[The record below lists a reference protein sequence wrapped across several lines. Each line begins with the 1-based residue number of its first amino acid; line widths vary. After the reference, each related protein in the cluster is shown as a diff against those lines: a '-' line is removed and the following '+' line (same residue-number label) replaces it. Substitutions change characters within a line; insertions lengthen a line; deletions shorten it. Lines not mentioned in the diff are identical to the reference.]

1 MDKAQLQFIAQ
12 QLRKPDGEA
21 GRQFGEQMNAGN
33 YLMNKNTLDHLQA
46 PAGARILEIGMGNG
60 HFVKDI
66 LESDPTI
73 KYTGCDYAETMIAE
87 ATMRN
92 AGFIENGQAEFVLAP
107 ASELPFD
114 DNTFDRIFTVNTVYF
129 WEEPKQEL
137 AEIRRVLKKNGKLL
151 IAARPK
157 WVMEQM
163 PFTNYGFTRYS
174 KEDLAD
180 LLHANSFST
189 IDVEESSEPDY
200 TVNGI
205 VTRMAHIILTAI
217 KNH

>member
-21 GRQFGEQMNAGN
+21 GRQLGEQMNAGN
-33 YLMNKNTLDHLQA
+33 YLMNRNTLDHLQA
-46 PAGARILEIGMGNG
+46 PTGARVLEIGMGNG

-66 LESDPTI
+66 LTTDPTI
-73 KYTGCDYAETMIAE
+73 RYSGCDYAETMVAE
-87 ATMRN
+87 AKLRN
-92 AGFIENGQAEFVLAP
+92 AEFIENKQAEFMLAP
-107 ASELPFD
+107 ASELPFE

-137 AEIRRVLKKNGKLL
+137 AEIKRVLKKNGKLI

-174 KEDLAD
+174 KEELAD
-180 LLHANSFST
+180 LLHANAFST
-189 IDVEESSEPDY
+189 IDVEESHEPDY

-205 VTRMAHIILTAI
+205 VTRMAHVIIIAI
-217 KNH
+217 KNY

>member
-1 MDKAQLQFIAQ
+1 MDEAQLQFIAQ
-12 QLRKPDGEA
+12 QLRKPQGDA
-21 GRQFGEQMNAGN
+21 GRQLGEQMNAGN
-33 YLMNKNTLDHLQA
+33 YLMNRNTLDHLHA

-66 LESDPTI
+66 LSADPTI
-73 KYTGCDYAETMIAE
+73 KYSGCDYAETMIAE
-87 ATMRN
+87 AQMRN
-92 AGFIENGQAEFVLAP
+92 SEFVEKGQAEFLLAS
-107 ASELPFD
+107 ASELPFE
-114 DNTFDRIFTVNTVYF
+114 DNTFDRIFSVNTIYF
-129 WEEPKQEL
+129 WEAPEEEL
-137 AEIRRVLKKNGKLL
+137 AEIRRVLKKDGKLL

-157 WVMEQM
+157 SIMEQM

-174 KEDLAD
+174 KEELAD
-180 LLHANSFST
+180 LLHANSFSA

-205 VTRMAHIILTAI
+205 VTKMAHIIVTAI